1 MAKESLEQVERMK
14 GGLAKKKVKLETRT
28 VGILAEGKMNKVE
41 LAKARERIKVL
52 VKMVEGEGKK
62 RKKAEHLLQRVKD
75 EAKDLVGGLKKA
87 TVKKNGAIKVE
98 IEGLCKERGGLIKD
112 LNEMS
117 IERDKWQREA
127 EKQRRRV
134 EGLEKERAGLWQ
146 AAKASEL
153 LKKNHAELSSKLGML
168 LRESAAGNSGSP
180 VKGRRRV
187 GTPKLTSKGPA
198 CSN

>member
-1 MAKESLEQVERMK
+1 MK

-168 LRESAAGNSGSP
+168 LRESAAGSSGSP

-198 CSN
+198 CSS